1 MYQSPEQFVAAS
13 KGAVDA
19 LFNGANT
26 ALASAAQIT
35 TLNFSAARAALEHG
49 TSNTKAL
56 LATKDAKEAAAL
68 QSSLAQPGIE
78 LAANYSRDVL
88 ELVVEIQQQFTRQI
102 EVQFSDI
109 QKQVMAVIK
118 QTAK

>member
-26 ALASAAQIT
+26 ALASAARIT
-35 TLNFSAARAALEHG
+35 TLNFSAVRAALEHG

-56 LATKDAKEAAAL
+56 LAIKDAAAL
-68 QSSLAQPGIE
+68 QPSLVQPGIE
-78 LAANYSRDVL
+78 LAVNYSRGVR
-88 ELVVEIQQQFTRQI
+88 ELVVETQKQFTMQI

-109 QKQVMAVIK
+109 QKQVMAIIK